1 MPLYS
6 KIRVQVDKDLA
17 DIMPTFL
24 NNRNKDI
31 ELITKS
37 LSTGDLA
44 GIESVAHKL
53 AGNAGGYG
61 LADLGIIGR
70 EMETSAKQKNMEQ
83 VQKLFQKMKDYLAN
97 LDIEFI

>member
-1 MPLYS
+1 MEMPLNA
-6 KIRVQVDKDLA
+6 KIQYRWTKIWRYHA
-17 DIMPTFL
+17 HFL

-44 GIESVAHKL
+44 ALKVRPLSQG
-53 AGNAGGYG
+53 GNAGDT
-61 LADLGIIGR
+61 ARRLGIIGR
-70 EMETSAKQKNMEQ
+70 EMETSAKQKYGTGS
-83 VQKLFQKMKDYLAN
+83 KLFQKMKDYLAN